1 MQLSVPVFLRRI
13 INSPYHPFNVK
24 IHPDRWQKREQ
35 LRRFV
40 AWQYGFE
47 RTTVKR
53 GLRKLNKLF
62 IYQSMQ
68 REDAP
73 KLERFHAAQRVE
85 AALAEYHFDYPA
97 FRNMLSKAHIELDNI
112 VLSQLA
118 IYEPQ
123 SFKSLVI
130 LTKQMAQE
138 DGRAVI
144 VDEEQKNVQ
153 TDPSLFGTPFPRSK
167 MYPRGAAKNHQ
178 KRPRPL
184 KITEF

>member
-1 MQLSVPVFLRRI
+1 MQFSVPVFLRRI

-40 AWQYGFE
+40 A
-47 RTTVKR
+47 
-53 GLRKLNKLF
+53 
-62 IYQSMQ
+62 
-68 REDAP
+68 
-73 KLERFHAAQRVE
+73 HAAQRVE

-123 SFKSLVI
+123 SFKSLVM